1 MVFGEGDRL
10 ALIRKFG
17 TGMKDEISLLVFV
30 DETVAAS
37 SDLVAVANSLAQ
49 FSPKIKVQI
58 EKVVNGKNPRMSDL
72 RIENYPV
79 LVLSKGD
86 FFRIRYYG
94 IPAGHEISPITDAIV
109 ELSSSHANL
118 SQTSKGIMATVRR
131 KANIKIFVLTTCVYC
146 PIVARH
152 AYRAA
157 IESPRVTTEIID
169 SQLFPDLAIRH
180 SVIGVPKIIL
190 NDNTD
195 ITGAIQEAEFFGK
208 LKDSDISLIDSM
220 YG

>member
-1 MVFGEGDRL
+1 MMIGEGDRG
-10 ALIRKFG
+10 ALEHKLG
-17 TGMKDEISLLVFV
+17 AGMKDEVTLLVFV
-30 DETVAAS
+30 DE
-37 SDLVAVANSLAQ
+37 AVAGSKVLVELATSLAS
-49 FSPKIKVQI
+49 FSPKIKVQV
-58 EKVVNGKNPRMSDL
+58 EKVENGKNQRMSDM
-72 RIENYPV
+72 RIQNYPV
-79 LVLSKGD
+79 LVITKGD
-86 FFRIRYYG
+86 FSRIRYYG
-94 IPAGHEISPITDAIV
+94 IPAGYEIPPITDAIV
-109 ELSSSHANL
+109 ELSASHANL
-118 SQTSKGIMATVRR
+118 SPKAKSIMETIRR
-131 KANIKIFVLTTCVYC
+131 KANIKIFVLTTCVFC

-169 SQLFPDLAIRH
+169 SQLFPDLAARH
-180 SVIGVPKIIL
+180 SVMGVPKIIL

>member
-1 MVFGEGDRL
+1 MMLGEGDRI
-10 ALIRKFG
+10 ALSRKFG
-17 TGMKDEISLLVFV
+17 LGMKEEVTLLVFV
-30 DETVAAS
+30 DESIAAS
-37 SDLVAVANSLAQ
+37 KDLIDLANTLTR
-49 FSPKIKVQI
+49 FSPKIKVQV
-58 EKVVNGKNPRMSDL
+58 EKVENGKNQRMSDL

-79 LVLSKGD
+79 LVVSKGD

-94 IPAGHEISPITDAIV
+94 IPAGHEVPPITDAIV
-109 ELSSSHANL
+109 ELSNSHANL
-118 SQTSKGIMATVRR
+118 APNSKSIMATVRR

-157 IESPRVTTEIID
+157 IESSKVTTEVID
-169 SQLFPDLAIRH
+169 SQLFPDLAMRH
-180 SVIGVPKIIL
+180 SVMGVPKIIL

-220 YG
+220 FG

>member
-1 MVFGEGDRL
+1 MAFGEGDKL
-10 ALIRKFG
+10 ALMRKFG
-17 TGMKDEISLLVFV
+17 TGMKDEVTLLVFV
-30 DETVAAS
+30 DEAVAAS
-37 SDLVAVANSLAQ
+37 SDLITVANSLAQ
-49 FSPKIKVQI
+49 FSPKIKVQV
-58 EKVVNGKNPRMSDL
+58 EKVVNGKNSRMSDL

-79 LVLSKGD
+79 LVVSKGD

-94 IPAGHEISPITDAIV
+94 IPAGYEIPPITDAIV
-109 ELSSSHANL
+109 ELSNSHANL
-118 SQTSKGIMATVRR
+118 APASKTIMTTVRR
-131 KANIKIFVLTTCVYC
+131 RANIKIFVLTTCVYC

-169 SQLFPDLAIRH
+169 SQLFPDLASRH
-180 SVIGVPKIIL
+180 SVMGVPKIIL

-208 LKDSDISLIDSM
+208 LKDSDISQIDSM
-220 YG
+220 FG

>member
-1 MVFGEGDRL
+1 MVFGEGDKL
-10 ALIRKFG
+10 ALMRKLG
-17 TGMKDEISLLVFV
+17 MGMKDDVNLLVFV
-30 DETVAAS
+30 DEAVAAS

-49 FSPKIKVQI
+49 FSPKIKVQV
-58 EKVVNGKNPRMSDL
+58 EKIVNGKNPRMSDL
-72 RIENYPV
+72 KIENYPV

-86 FFRIRYYG
+86 FSRIRYYG
-94 IPAGHEISPITDAIV
+94 IPAGHEIAPITDAIV
-109 ELSSSHANL
+109 ELSNSHANL
-118 SQTSKGIMATVRR
+118 SPTSKSIMATVRR

-157 IESPRVTTEIID
+157 IESPRVTSEIID

-180 SVIGVPKIIL
+180 SVMGVPKIVL